1 MQHRDAPALADNK
14 RTGNTPDQRQAT
26 APAFFVSKRRM
37 RQSSVIGQW
46 FVFWAA
52 VLAVGQVLGQSQPGF
67 LHLQIAPGDVPVFEK
82 NIAGFSPAPEKT
94 GPAIFIFPLP
104 DTAASPAI
112 CTSLLRF
119 FREKSFLAASLD
131 SLAGPSLRLALGPA
145 MRWVRIR
152 PAPGTDERWLA
163 AAGFREKDF
172 SDRPLDHASLLR
184 AQEKLLE
191 TAENAGYPFASVR
204 LDSIEIG
211 AGGGVS
217 ANLQLTRNQYF
228 AFGKIKLRG
237 DLRLPRG
244 YLPNYLG
251 LREGSPYSRAKIL
264 RVPARLRDLPFVE
277 MTANPTVTFAGNE
290 AVPNL
295 FLKRKKAGRFDFIIG
310 LLPRTDASDGRVLL
324 TGNLNAQF
332 QNALNW
338 GEKFSAELERLRPET
353 QKLDVQA
360 SVPYLAGLP
369 FGAEGRLAI
378 FRRDSTWVDAMSDA
392 GVQYFFE
399 GTDRVKFFWENKS
412 TFLQKV
418 DTAAIRETRRLP
430 ANLDFRA
437 NSFGLETVFSRL
449 DYRFN
454 PRQGWA
460 FTGLATAGFSTVR
473 RNAEIEN
480 ITDANDPNFSFST
493 LYDSLTVRTARFRL
507 EGRAE
512 IYLPVFERS
521 TVKIAVRSGALLSPA
536 RPIFANEQYRLGGNK
551 LLRGFD
557 EESLFATR
565 FVVGTLEYRLLIGQ
579 NSWLAAFADGGYL
592 ENLTDRTR
600 SFLRPL
606 GLGAG
611 MTFETRAGIF
621 GISMAV
627 GSRQAGLEA
636 IDFRAAKFHLGYVSL
651 F

>member
-1 MQHRDAPALADNK
+1 
-14 RTGNTPDQRQAT
+14 
-26 APAFFVSKRRM
+26 M
-37 RQSSVIGQW
+37 RQSSIIGQW
-46 FVFWAA
+46 CFWGAA
-52 VLAVGQVLGQSQPGF
+52 VLAVVGRVSGQTQPTA
-67 LHLQIAPGDVPVFEK
+67 LQLQIAPAEVPVFEK

-94 GPAIFIFPLP
+94 GPEAFTFPIP
-104 DTAASPAI
+104 DSAAAPAF
-112 CTSLLRF
+112 CARLLQF
-119 FREKSFLAASLD
+119 FREKSFLAASFD
-131 SLAGPSLRLALGPA
+131 SRDGSPPRWLTLGPA

-152 PAPGTDERWLA
+152 PAPGADIRWLA

-172 SDRPLDHASLLR
+172 SARPLDHAALLR

-191 TAENAGYPFASVR
+191 TAENAGYPFAAIW
-204 LDSIEIG
+204 LDSIEPG
-211 AGGGVS
+211 ADGGVS
-217 ANLQLTRNQYF
+217 ATLQLAHNQYF

-244 YLPNYLG
+244 YLPHYLG
-251 LREGSPYSRAKIL
+251 LREDSPYSRAKIL

-277 MTANPTVTFAGNE
+277 MTANPSVTFAGSE

-310 LLPRTDASDGRVLL
+310 LLPRTNATDGQVLL

-332 QNALNW
+332 QNALGW

-353 QKLDVQA
+353 QKLDVQI

-369 FGAEGRLAI
+369 FGAEGRLGI

-430 ANLDFRA
+430 ANLDFRT
-437 NSFGLETVFSRL
+437 NSFGLETVLSRL

-454 PRQGWA
+454 PRQGWTFA
-460 FTGLATAGFSTVR
+460 GLATAGFSTVR
-473 RNAEIEN
+473 RNNIIEN
-480 ITDANDPNFSFST
+480 IADADDPNFSFST
-493 LYDSLTVRTARFRL
+493 LYDSLAVRAARFRL

-521 TVKIAVRSGALLSPA
+521 TVKIAARGGALLSPA
-536 RPIFANEQYRLGGNK
+536 RPVFANEQYRLGGNK
-551 LLRGFD
+551 LMRGFD

-565 FVVGTLEYRLLIGQ
+565 FVVATLEYRLLIGQ

-600 SFLRPL
+600 AFLRPL

-627 GSRQAGLEA
+627 GSRQIGQEA
-636 IDFRAAKFHLGYVSL
+636 VDFRAAKFHLGYVSL